1 MVNTSKFP
9 RKINIEHNSGVR
21 KKTNQFD
28 IELGEWIQN
37 AIDKGWISLSI
48 SPDLWETNSISGI
61 NPIDNDNARI
71 ALDMVNL
78 PYESERYVVPLNGGD
93 TNLFDA
99 SVNAHGFVLQDKVD
113 NGVVLH
119 LNGEI
124 NNLFGNDGN
133 QGFVNHLG
141 DSPSN
146 FPSMTFASTKG
157 FVDLATGKVRY
168 QTTAYSDNELNADV
182 ENMLQSI
189 SDGNSGAI
197 IESTTRN
204 ARAFTE
210 LRSEIYEND
219 SLVDG
224 QVAEVKLWA
233 TQFLDTPSVA
243 RKGQAIVNLIRNHEN
258 SKVELSTRKLDDSNI
273 TSFLLESPESGDS
286 EATLVADKLTINT
299 NIINFTNLPE
309 YADDTAAGIGGLVV
323 GDLYSTSGAVMIKL

>member
-1 MVNTSKFP
+1 MVNKSKFP

-48 SPDLWETNSISGI
+48 
-61 NPIDNDNARI
+61 
-71 ALDMVNL
+71 
-78 PYESERYVVPLNGGD
+78 
-93 TNLFDA
+93 
-99 SVNAHGFVLQDKVD
+99 
-113 NGVVLH
+113 
-119 LNGEI
+119 
-124 NNLFGNDGN
+124 
-133 QGFVNHLG
+133 
-141 DSPSN
+141 
-146 FPSMTFASTKG
+146 
-157 FVDLATGKVRY
+157 
-168 QTTAYSDNELNADV
+168 
-182 ENMLQSI
+182 
-189 SDGNSGAI
+189 

-224 QVAEVKLWA
+224 QVAEVQLWA